1 MLFILPFGIFQ
12 VRRFSE
18 AFFCFEHP
26 REAAI
31 AYQELQWVAQIQ
43 SLNDFVSFYIR
54 YHLRIY
60 HDGIYNIYSKRNENL
75 KFRNL
80 LFSQMCLI
88 LWIASRKT
96 PAFRKGSHCTI
107 IPSHTWD
114 LPIPQGPGSSLPFGH
129 LVVSLFSQVRISY
142 IYDYVLQVLK
152 SSLTGTSCRYLKDL

>member
-60 HDGIYNIYSKRNENL
+60 HGGIYNIYSKRNENL

-80 LFSQMCLI
+80 LFNQMCLI
-88 LWIASRKT
+88 LWIASWKT
-96 PAFRKGSHCTI
+96 PAFRKESHCTT

-114 LPIPQGPGSSLPFGH
+114 LPTLRSPTRPWFQPSVWSSCCTFIFTGQNLLHLRLCIAGS
-129 LVVSLFSQVRISY
+129 Q
-142 IYDYVLQVLK
+142 K
-152 SSLTGTSCRYLKDL
+152 